1 MIFQYQNMI
10 ENHNISG
17 EKIEGALKQILFGI
31 VSWDFC
37 KKANRNDKEVAIL
50 VVECK
55 AWYSTEGFEVLIPI
69 CQNIQDI

>member
-1 MIFQYQNMI
+1 MI

-55 AWYSTEGFEVLIPI
+55 A
-69 CQNIQDI
+69 